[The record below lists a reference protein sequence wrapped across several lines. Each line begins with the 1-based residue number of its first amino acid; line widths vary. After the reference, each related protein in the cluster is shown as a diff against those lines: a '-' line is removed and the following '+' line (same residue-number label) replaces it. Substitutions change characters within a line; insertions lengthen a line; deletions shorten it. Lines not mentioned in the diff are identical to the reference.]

1 MIRRPPRST
10 RTATLFPYTT
20 LFRSEVRCDHCG
32 ISIDNEYKADAIAA
46 WKHRTPTASPDSGM
60 VEKLREALE
69 LIRAMLSQH
78 SGSQSLLGDAFKVA
92 DAALQPQDVPTN
104 GDAGTVARAAEKLTD
119 DLRSETGRESCRE

>member
-10 RTATLFPYTT
+10 RTDTLFPDTT
-20 LFRSEVRCDHCG
+20 LFRSEWDGFERYTEVRCDHCG
-32 ISIDNEYKADAIAA
+32 ISIDNEYKADAIVA

-92 DAALQPQDVPTN
+92 DAALQPQDVPTKDRKRQRLN
-104 GDAGTVARAAEKLTD
+104 SSHYCASR
-119 DLRSETGRESCRE
+119 

>member
-1 MIRRPPRST
+1 
-10 RTATLFPYTT
+10 
-20 LFRSEVRCDHCG
+20 
-32 ISIDNEYKADAIAA
+32 
-46 WKHRTPTASPDSGM
+46 M

-104 GDAGTVARAAEKLTD
+104 GDAGTGARADEKLTD
-119 DLRSETGRESCRE
+119 DLNDILQPFHWEAWKAALFSDHQDGCPDDDEQEAICQRFDSMAVDRDRKSTRLNSSH

>member
-1 MIRRPPRST
+1 MRISDWSSDVCSSD
-10 RTATLFPYTT
+10 L
-20 LFRSEVRCDHCG
+20 CDHCG

-92 DAALQPQDVPTN
+92 DAALQPQVVPTN
-104 GDAGTVARAAEKLTD
+104 GDAGTGARADEKLTD
-119 DLRSETGRESCRE
+119 AINDITQTFRP